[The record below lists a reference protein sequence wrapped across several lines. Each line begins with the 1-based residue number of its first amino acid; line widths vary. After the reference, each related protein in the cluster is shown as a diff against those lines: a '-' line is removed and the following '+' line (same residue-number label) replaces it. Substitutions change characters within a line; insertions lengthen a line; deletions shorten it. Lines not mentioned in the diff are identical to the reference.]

1 MLLAAS
7 GAAAQQAAPDAAPE
21 AIAKMQSPTVARVEV
36 DWAAAQAALAGF
48 AQLTAPDQA
57 AGATAGDALVRLNA
71 VTEKV
76 FPKIATSS
84 VPVLL
89 PFDTAAFLRD
99 AAAGETGG
107 AAKYSCRLPSS
118 DILLSGPLRL

>member
-21 AIAKMQSPTVARVEV
+21 ATVKMQAPTVARAEV

-57 AGATAGDALVRLNA
+57 AGAAAGDALTRLNA
-71 VTEKV
+71 VTEKI

-99 AAAGETGG
+99 AAAGETGDG
-107 AAKYSCRLPSS
+107 RQVPCRLPSP

>member
-1 MLLAAS
+1 MLRRKRLRKCRPRPS
-7 GAAAQQAAPDAAPE
+7 HE
-21 AIAKMQSPTVARVEV
+21 SRS

-57 AGATAGDALVRLNA
+57 AGAAAGDALARLNA
-71 VTEKV
+71 VTEKI
-76 FPKIATSS
+76 FPKIAASS

-107 AAKYSCRLPSS
+107 GRQVPCRLPSS
-118 DILLSGPLRL
+118 